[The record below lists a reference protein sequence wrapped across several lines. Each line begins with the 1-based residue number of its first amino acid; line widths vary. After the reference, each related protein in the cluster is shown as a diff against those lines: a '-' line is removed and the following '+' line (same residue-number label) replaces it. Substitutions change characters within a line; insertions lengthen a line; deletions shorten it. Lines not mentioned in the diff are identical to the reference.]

1 MLKCSDM
8 VEQRKFSLYPTEN
21 TEGHMFRAQHAPS
34 VSARALE
41 IRNSC
46 IIEKYGAMTEGF
58 QSAYESAINQGDS
71 RGAMV
76 ALDRW
81 RFSNLPREEQLLEQ
95 EAHRENFEDRLKD
108 GVELIVRPD
117 DLVDLIKEE

>member
-1 MLKCSDM
+1 
-8 VEQRKFSLYPTEN
+8 
-21 TEGHMFRAQHAPS
+21 
-34 VSARALE
+34 
-41 IRNSC
+41 
-46 IIEKYGAMTEGF
+46 MTEGF